1 MGQINFFRDL
11 IDEKLS
17 LGAQFK
23 LNREYW
29 NFREPNLIFLKVNW
43 FKLGVKSQ
51 QNQSFG
57 IN

>member
-29 NFREPNLIFLKVNW
+29 NFREPNLIF
-43 FKLGVKSQ
+43 
-51 QNQSFG
+51 
-57 IN
+57 